1 MGDVRLR
8 ADALGDLA
16 EVDGAPL
23 LWDPVAAVPQ
33 LRRFGDVSVVGADRP
48 WAVVRPGGTDW
59 LAPDWQGT
67 PIPPVALT
75 GTGSSSAGDPG
86 AVDPWGVVAGGG
98 PAPTLAYRGELSV
111 GGLTWLRNR
120 AYDPASR
127 SFLSPDPLPGIVA
140 TPSAANPYHYA
151 ANDPVGAADPF
162 GLRPMTEAD
171 LAAYREATAGNGL
184 VDNLGDAWDAT
195 TDWVSDN
202 WEYIAAGA
210 LIVGGVVI
218 MCTGV
223 GGPIGAAMIGGALLS
238 GGISAGSQRALT
250 GQVNWSQV
258 GVDMAIGA
266 IGGGT
271 GAAITSTTTVARV
284 ATTTLAR
291 GVIAGT
297 AEGFVGGV
305 AYQGVEYARTGHFDP
320 TAVARDTLL
329 GGVTGGGGA
338 WVQERAVLGPLRRTA
353 PDTFES
359 SNTGLVYGPHRRD
372 GNAVNH
378 VLRHT
383 IDNPTRPVAHGVFS
397 GDRNVFEV
405 IDDGFV
411 RSSAPTGVARE
422 VPYQT
427 PQGQVQGSVIPM
439 GDDIGYIGGQP
450 GGAAGHPTSQHLN
463 LVLRDGT
470 DVVTSYPIAGI
481 PMGR

>member
-1 MGDVRLR
+1 M
-8 ADALGDLA
+8 
-16 EVDGAPL
+16 
-23 LWDPVAAVPQ
+23 
-33 LRRFGDVSVVGADRP
+33 
-48 WAVVRPGGTDW
+48 
-59 LAPDWQGT
+59 
-67 PIPPVALT
+67 
-75 GTGSSSAGDPG
+75 
-86 AVDPWGVVAGGG
+86 AGGG

-250 GQVNWSQV
+250 GEVNWSQV

-266 IGGGT
+266 VAGGT
-271 GAAITSTTTVARV
+271 GAGL
-284 ATTTLAR
+284 ATAGMATRIANPVLR
-291 GVIAGT
+291 GVAVGG
-297 AEGFVGGV
+297 AEGFVSGTG
-305 AYQGVEYARTGHFDP
+305 YQVVNYAQTGEFDP
-320 TAVARDTLL
+320 TAIARDTLL
-329 GGVTGGGGA
+329 GGGMGGA
-338 WVQERAVLGPLRRTA
+338 GAHLTGVRAVDPMDIRFSQTSVNDAQEIIDSMGQSGWRGRPIDVVRMSDGGLTTVDNTRVLAAGYT
-353 PDTFES
+353 DTPVQTRVHAYDDPIDPS
-359 SNTGLVYGPHRRD
+359 RVDTLVSRKNVPPTTWGEGVENRIGRQ
-372 GNAVNH
+372 NA
-378 VLRHT
+378 T
-383 IDNPTRPVAHGVFS
+383 Y
-397 GDRNVFEV
+397 RN
-405 IDDGFV
+405 
-411 RSSAPTGVARE
+411 R
-422 VPYQT
+422 Y
-427 PQGQVQGSVIPM
+427 PQGSEITGWNGS
-439 GDDIGYIGGQP
+439 
-450 GGAAGHPTSQHLN
+450 
-463 LVLRDGT
+463 
-470 DVVTSYPIAGI
+470 
-481 PMGR
+481 